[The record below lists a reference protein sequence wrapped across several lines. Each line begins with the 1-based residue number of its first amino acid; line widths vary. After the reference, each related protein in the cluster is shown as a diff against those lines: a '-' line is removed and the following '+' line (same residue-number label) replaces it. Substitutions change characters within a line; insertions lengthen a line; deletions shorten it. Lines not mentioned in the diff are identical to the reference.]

1 MKLSV
6 LLLRGDSAGFVLS
19 GVHYQYSFKYG
30 VKCVC
35 VSVINLQVIFADLVL
50 ICGIFPIYFMC
61 FPFLFVLMMFMVSV
75 IVSLSVSS
83 VYIWVEYPSCCYFF

>member
-1 MKLSV
+1 
-6 LLLRGDSAGFVLS
+6 
-19 GVHYQYSFKYG
+19 
-30 VKCVC
+30 
-35 VSVINLQVIFADLVL
+35 
-50 ICGIFPIYFMC
+50 MC